1 VFGKRSVSAAARLTF
16 LTLLVVLTISFGA
29 DAQPVGKVARIG
41 FLSGDAPPSAPDWK
55 QRSVYYQTLS
65 DLGWREGSNL
75 STEWR
80 WADGRLERL
89 PELAAELVRLNVD
102 VIVAG
107 AFKPGQVARQATSQ
121 IPIVLVTCDPYK
133 WIVDSLARPGGNVT
147 GQTCMS
153 SELSPKK
160 LEFLKQAVPGI
171 NRVAFLYNPDDPG
184 PSQALKVCQ
193 EAAPSLGVKLF
204 PVTIQHPTEID
215 RALSAIAKEHPD
227 ALFVYPD
234 SVTAR
239 VRAQTIEF
247 VNRQRLPA
255 VYGFRAWVD
264 AGGLL
269 SYGASLADMSRRA
282 MGQVDKILKGARP
295 AELPVEQPSKFDLII
310 NLKTAKAQ
318 GLTIPQSLLSRA
330 DEVIQ

>member
-1 VFGKRSVSAAARLTF
+1 MFEGRFVSAAARLTF
-16 LTLLVVLTISFGA
+16 LALLVVLTTSFGA
-29 DAQPVGKVARIG
+29 DAQQGGKVARIG
-41 FLSGDAPPSAPDWK
+41 FLSGDAPPAAPDWK
-55 QRSVYYQTLS
+55 QHSVTYQALS

-75 STEWR
+75 LTEWR

-89 PELAAELVRLNVD
+89 PDLAGELVRLNVD

-107 AFKPGQVARQATSQ
+107 AFKPGQVARQATRR
-121 IPIVLVTCDPYK
+121 IPIVLVTCDPYR

-160 LEFLKQAVPGI
+160 LEFLKQAVPRI
-171 NRVAFLYNPDDPG
+171 SRVAFLYNPDDPG
-184 PSQALKVCQ
+184 PSQALKFCQ
-193 EAAPSLGVKLF
+193 DAAPSLGVTLF
-204 PVTIQHPTEID
+204 PVTIQHPSEID
-215 RALSAIAKEHPD
+215 HALSTIAKERPD

-239 VRAQTIEF
+239 VRDQTIDF

-269 SYGASLADMSRRA
+269 SYGASLADMQRRA

-295 AELPVEQPSKFDLII
+295 ADLPVEQPSKFDLII
-310 NLKTAKAQ
+310 NLKAAKAL
-318 GLTIPQSLLSRA
+318 GLTIPHSLLLRA
-330 DEVIQ
+330 DEIIQ

>member
-1 VFGKRSVSAAARLTF
+1 VS
-16 LTLLVVLTISFGA
+16 
-29 DAQPVGKVARIG
+29 
-41 FLSGDAPPSAPDWK
+41 
-55 QRSVYYQTLS
+55 YQALS

-89 PELAAELVRLNVD
+89 PDLAAELVKLNVD

-121 IPIVLVTCDPYK
+121 IPIVLVTCDPYR

-160 LEFLKQAVPGI
+160 LEFLKQAVPAI
-171 NRVAFLYNPDDPG
+171 SRVAFLYNPDDPG
-184 PSQALKVCQ
+184 PSQALKLCQ
-193 EAAPSLGVKLF
+193 DAAPSLGVMLF
-204 PVTIQHPTEID
+204 PVTIQHPSEID
-215 RALSAIAKEHPD
+215 RALSAIVKERPD

-239 VRAQTIEF
+239 VRAQTIDF

-269 SYGASLADMSRRA
+269 SSGASLAEMQRRA
-282 MGQVDKILKGARP
+282 MGQVDKILKGAKP
-295 AELPVEQPSKFDLII
+295 ADLPVEQPAKFELVI
-310 NLKTAKAQ
+310 NLKTAKAL
-318 GLTIPQSLLSRA
+318 GLTIPQSILVRA
-330 DEVIQ
+330 DEIIQ